1 MTLCIRKLEKSD
13 CPFVLR
19 INEENV
25 SVLSPMDEERLRVFE
40 TMAELFL
47 LAECDGERAGFLIAL
62 REGCEA
68 YESEN
73 YRWFSRHY
81 PRFLYIDRIVIDEP
95 FRGRGIGCAL
105 YERVFAR
112 AADTA
117 VPFVTAEV
125 DTVPYNAESLAFHA
139 AMGFREV
146 GTQSVRGGSVTV
158 SLLEAAVSGAGDGEI
173 SKSVEFC

>member
-1 MTLCIRKLEKSD
+1 MIRIRPMEERD
-13 CPFVLR
+13 FPFILR

-25 SVLSPMDEERLRVFE
+25 SVLAPMDEAGLRRFGA
-40 TMAELFL
+40 MAECFL
-47 LAECDGERAGFLIAL
+47 LAELDGEAAGFLIAL
-62 REGCEA
+62 REGCEG

-81 PRFLYIDRIVIDEP
+81 PRFLYIDRVVIDAP
-95 FRGRGIGCAL
+95 FRGQGIGRTL
-105 YERVFAR
+105 YKRVFDR
-112 AADTA
+112 ATETR

-139 AMGFREV
+139 AMGFHEV

-158 SLLEAAVSGAGDGEI
+158 SLLEAAVE
-173 SKSVEFC
+173 

>member
-1 MTLCIRKLEKSD
+1 MITVRSIEERD
-13 CPFVLR
+13 YPFILR

-25 SVLSPMDEERLRVFE
+25 SVLAPMDEAGLRRFGD
-40 TMAELFL
+40 MAECFL
-47 LAECDGERAGFLIAL
+47 LAELDGEAAGFLIAL
-62 REGCEA
+62 REGCAA

-81 PRFLYIDRIVIDEP
+81 PQFLYIDRIVIDAP
-95 FRGRGIGCAL
+95 YRGKGVGRVL
-105 YERVFAR
+105 YNEVFAR
-112 AADTA
+112 ARESS

-139 AMGFREV
+139 AMGFHEV

-158 SLLEAAVSGAGDGEI
+158 SLLEAAM
-173 SKSVEFC
+173 

>member
-1 MTLCIRKLEKSD
+1 MITIRPIEERD
-13 CPFVLR
+13 FPFILR

-25 SVLSPMDEERLRVFE
+25 SVLAPMDEAGLRRFGD
-40 TMAELFL
+40 MAECFF
-47 LAECDGERAGFLIAL
+47 LAERNGEAAGFLIAL
-62 REGCEA
+62 REGCEG

-81 PRFLYIDRIVIDEP
+81 PQFLYIDRIVIDTP
-95 FRGRGIGCAL
+95 FRGMGIGRAF
-105 YERVFAR
+105 YNEVFAR
-112 AADTA
+112 ARSLG

-139 AMGFREV
+139 AMGFHEV

-158 SLLEAAVSGAGDGEI
+158 SLLEAAM
-173 SKSVEFC
+173 

>member
-1 MTLCIRKLEKSD
+1 MITVRRMEEGD
-13 CPFVLR
+13 FPFILR

-25 SVLSPMDEERLRVFE
+25 SVLAPMDEAGLRRFE
-40 TMAELFL
+40 AMSECFFMAE
-47 LAECDGERAGFLIAL
+47 ADGERAGFLIAL

-81 PRFLYIDRIVIDEP
+81 PQFLYIDRIVIDAP
-95 FRGRGIGCAL
+95 FRSQSIGRRL
-105 YERVFAR
+105 YEQVFAR
-112 AADTA
+112 AKEAA

-158 SLLEAAVSGAGDGEI
+158 SLLEAAME
-173 SKSVEFC
+173 